1 MLGERRA
8 LAAEAA
14 PMAATPAE
22 VHLASTSPTSRV
34 DKVSA
39 QHAPPTHNASH
50 PAALEAAAEL
60 AKTSTPAP
68 AASTAG
74 QLDSNKLGLVAAMLL
89 VHHARVEA
97 ERAAPLKWCC
107 RTKSRRC
114 NRQNL
119 LRAPF
124 ATSN

>member
-1 MLGERRA
+1 MKSQSAGITCFALLWFCAAVIVVSMLGERRA

-14 PMAATPAE
+14 PVAATPAQ

-39 QHAPPTHNASH
+39 QHAPPTPNASH
-50 PAALEAAAEL
+50 PAALDAAGEL
-60 AKTSTPAP
+60 AKTSAPAP

-89 VHHARVEA
+89 IHHARVEA
-97 ERAAPLKWCC
+97 EL
-107 RTKSRRC
+107 RTVGR
-114 NRQNL
+114 
-119 LRAPF
+119 
-124 ATSN
+124 